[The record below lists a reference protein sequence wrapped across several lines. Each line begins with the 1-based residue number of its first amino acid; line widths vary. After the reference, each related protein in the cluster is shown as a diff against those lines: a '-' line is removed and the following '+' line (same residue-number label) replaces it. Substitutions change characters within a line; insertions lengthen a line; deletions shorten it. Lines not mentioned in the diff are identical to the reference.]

1 MDNAIKI
8 DQNVQD
14 ERRGRIISGIVHAIM
29 LLLFIMPLMNY
40 PDPPPGQQGVLVSF
54 GMPDMG
60 SGDDMPDTQQEEKVN
75 PTPPSEVAPPEVEP
89 VKEKPKETPKP
100 KPAETTKVKTQNNAE
115 TIRINQEK
123 AAETRRRELEA
134 QRQRE
139 VEAQQRAEEAAKRK
153 AEAEA
158 KAKADAE
165 KKQYEDAKKQYG
177 GLFGGG
183 KGNTDDPGNQG
194 DPNGNPNSDVLS
206 GISTGAGTIG
216 GGLENRGGA
225 GPAIE
230 DRSQEQGKVVIRI
243 CVNSSGKVISAD
255 YTQRGSTTQSRTL
268 IALAKKNAMQYTF
281 NSGSTD
287 KQCGTIA
294 YNFRVQ

>member
-1 MDNAIKI
+1 MDNAIKL
-8 DQNVQD
+8 DQNLQD
-14 ERRGRIISGIVHAIM
+14 ERKGRIISGIVHAIM
-29 LLLFIMPLMNY
+29 LLLIILPLMSY

-54 GMPDMG
+54 GTPDMG
-60 SGDDMPDTQQEEKVN
+60 SGDDMPDTQQEEMVN
-75 PTPPSEVAPPEVEP
+75 PTPPSEVAPPEVEEVKEEP
-89 VKEKPKETPKP
+89 KEKPKQKP
-100 KPAETTKVKTQNNAE
+100 KETTKVKTQNNAE
-115 TIRINQEK
+115 TIRIKQEQAK
-123 AAETRRRELEA
+123 ETKRRELEA

-139 VEAQQRAEEAAKRK
+139 IDAQERAAEAAKRK
-153 AEAEA
+153 ADAEA

-165 KKQYEDAKKQYG
+165 KKKYEDAKKQYG

-183 KGNTDDPGNQG
+183 KGETDSPGNQG
-194 DPNGNPNSDVLS
+194 DPNGNPNSDVLT

-243 CVNSSGKVISAD
+243 CVNSSGKVTSAEF
-255 YTQRGSTTQSRTL
+255 TQRGSTTSSRTL
-268 IALAKKNAMQYTF
+268 IALAKKNALQYTF